1 MDVNRLLLILVMC
14 ATLALGIFV
23 QLRDKRNA
31 INISFFVMTITF
43 ALWTFSVFMVMTVWR
58 SSNPIQWV
66 RMAYAIGTFLVFS
79 IVIFSVIFHREK
91 FQPAKKYIIVLVPV
105 CLTMAWIS
113 MTPLSIENIEFVNG
127 SIVSVKY
134 GVGNKIWAMYEA
146 ICLILIPYNLG
157 SKWRKGSGVEKLKI
171 KYIFLGIVPS
181 TIFMALTNIFG
192 PLMGYEKAIGYGP
205 VFIIIMLGCMAYAI
219 VKHRLMDVRVFIK
232 KGIIYS
238 VLLAAAAVAVGLLVI
253 GIPSAFP
260 EWGNIQSA
268 VIILI
273 GGAFIVF
280 AIRPFTQ
287 NLKDITQTFIFKD
300 QYNYQFALSKFASS
314 VAKLLDVEK
323 LAELIFNTT
332 IENIKVECASLWLKD
347 SKTKLYTPVCS
358 FGLRAD
364 DLQIIL
370 SEDNV
375 IISYL
380 DKVRE
385 PVVKEELEK
394 ILHPDIFDKIENDF
408 ILLRAEISIPLFAE
422 DQLIGI
428 LNLSSKS
435 HGSLYF
441 EEDIAFLKAVM
452 SQSSIAI
459 QNARLHQ
466 QIVNMDK
473 LSFLGRLSA
482 ELAHEIK
489 NPLVTI
495 KTAFEFIMEYQSNTD
510 QAQGINSD
518 FKNFISLA
526 MRETERINELIK
538 QLLYLGPSPPKFEWC
553 DINQIIGDTVLSL
566 RRGGAEK
573 NVEIVDLIDNYP
585 VEIYA
590 DEKQLRQ
597 VFLNIGQNALDAIK
611 DGGKITIEVNVKADQ
626 EDNSQDYGKYQKQS
640 GDGSYMKSDNI
651 VVVKVSDTGK
661 GMSRE
666 ELKNIFEPFY
676 SGKLSGTGLG
686 LAIVSNIIHEHSG
699 VINVE
704 SVEGSGTTFIIELP
718 QVYQKTELVK
728 V

>member
-14 ATLALGIFV
+14 ATLALGIFIL
-23 QLRDKRNA
+23 LRNKRNA
-31 INISFFVMTITF
+31 INISFFIMAITIT
-43 ALWTFSVFMVMTVWR
+43 LWTVSVFMILTLWR
-58 SSNPIQWV
+58 LSNPIQWV
-66 RMAYAIGTFLVFS
+66 RIAYALGTFMVVSF
-79 IVIFSVIFHREK
+79 VIFSVIFHREK
-91 FQPAKKYIIVLVPV
+91 FQPAKKYLIVLVPV
-105 CLTMAWIS
+105 CLSMAWLS
-113 MTPLSIENIEFVNG
+113 MTSLSIENIEFVNG
-127 SIVSVKY
+127 SIVGVKY
-134 GVGNKIWAMYEA
+134 GTGNKIWAMFQA
-146 ICLILIPYNLG
+146 ICLILIYYNLG
-157 SKWRKGSGVEKLKI
+157 SKWRKGSGVEKLKV
-171 KYIFLGIVPS
+171 KYIFFGIVP
-181 TIFMALTNIFG
+181 TTVFMALTNILS
-192 PLMGYEKAIGYGP
+192 PLMGYEKASGYGP
-205 VFIIIMLGCMAYAI
+205 VFTMIMLGCMAYAI
-219 VKHRLMDVRVFIK
+219 VKHRLMDIRVFVK
-232 KGIIYS
+232 KGIVYS
-238 VLLAAAAVAVGLLVI
+238 LLLAGSALVVGLLVI

-260 EWGNIQSA
+260 EWGKVQSA

-280 AIRPFTQ
+280 ASKPFTQ
-287 NLKDITQTFIFKD
+287 NLKNITQTFIFKD
-300 QYNYQFALSKFASS
+300 QYDYQFALSEFASS
-314 VAKLLDVEK
+314 AAKLLDVEGLAK
-323 LAELIFNTT
+323 LTFNTT
-332 IENIKVECASLWLKD
+332 IENIKVGCASLWLKD

-358 FGLRAD
+358 FGLRAN

-370 SEDNV
+370 SEDNA

-408 ILLRAEISIPLFAE
+408 ILLKAEISMPLVAE
-422 DQLIGI
+422 DQIIGI

-441 EEDIAFLKAVM
+441 EEDIAFLKAIM

-466 QIVNMDK
+466 QIANMDK

-495 KTAFEFIMEYQSNTD
+495 KTAFEIMEYQSNTD
-510 QAQGINSD
+510 QIQGISSD
-518 FKNFISLA
+518 LKNFISLA
-526 MRETERINELIK
+526 MRETDRINDLIK
-538 QLLYLGPSPPKFEWC
+538 QLLYLGRPSPPKFEWC

-573 NVEIVDLIDNYP
+573 NIEIVDLINSYP

-611 DGGKITIEVNVKADQ
+611 DGGKIIIEANIKANQ
-626 EDNSQDYGKYQKQS
+626 ENDSQDYGKYQRQS
-640 GDGSYMKSDNI
+640 EDASYMKSDNI
-651 VVVKVSDTGK
+651 VVIKVSDTGK

-686 LAIVSNIIHEHSG
+686 LAIVNNIIREHSG

-704 SVEGSGTTFIIELP
+704 SVEGSGTTFTIELP